1 MAQALQGIALE
12 WPAGK
17 GASGKQKAAQRLVW
31 WRFKDSGSSDA
42 SDKVSQMQKALS
54 SSLGVAIGEV
64 LSQSLAGGSESAA
77 SRLQK
82 IGCGRLMRDFLVPEG
97 AASGMW
103 EASNRM
109 WVRLVPAKAC
119 PLCLPAEAQQL
130 HMLSFL
136 SCTLGRPTST
146 AC

>member
-1 MAQALQGIALE
+1 MAQALQGTALE

-31 WRFKDSGSSDA
+31 WRFKDSGSSG
-42 SDKVSQMQKALS
+42 SPDKVSQMQKALS

-82 IGCGRLMRDFLVPEG
+82 IGCGRLMRDFLVPDG
-97 AASGMW
+97 AASGVW

-109 WVRLVPAKAC
+109 WVRLAPGKAY
-119 PLCLPAEAQQL
+119 PLRLPAEAQQL
-130 HMLSFL
+130 HLLSVL
-136 SCTLGRPTST
+136 SCTLGCPTST
-146 AC
+146 